1 MTVARI
7 GSILIVEDDPDVR
20 DAIAAFLRAEG
31 FSIATAVDGSRALDM
46 LARGPAPALILLDYM
61 MPHMNAVEFCR
72 ERDRLGVAPGVP
84 IVVLTA
90 AASMLASIL
99 RDCGAVEAL
108 QKPFELDDLVRVAE
122 KYAVKGP
129 APGAVP

>member
-1 MTVARI
+1 
-7 GSILIVEDDPDVR
+7 
-20 DAIAAFLRAEG
+20 
-31 FSIATAVDGSRALDM
+31 
-46 LARGPAPALILLDYM
+46 
-61 MPHMNAVEFCR
+61 
-72 ERDRLGVAPGVP
+72 
-84 IVVLTA
+84 
-90 AASMLASIL
+90 MLASIL